1 MEATIYQRVKLVL
14 EDKSISVNALSKQI
28 NVAQAT
34 LNPQLRGDRTLAAN
48 IVAKILDVFPDVS
61 AEWLMRGVGTM
72 YSNQDVQYSLSL
84 DNIGGSHCFSI
95 LSSCLFLTSTH
106 FWYDVEFQK
115 LIGSLAILVDV
126 QIDTLV
132 SVGKFLESDS
142 DRFFFDCFLPSHKPL
157 FYNSAAKISIFFVTR
172 KFWVTK

>member
-48 IVAKILDVFPDVS
+48 IVEKILTAFPDVS

-72 YSNQDVQYSLSL
+72 YSNQDADDSSYMVAETPHHEEPK
-84 DNIGGSHCFSI
+84 IEESHQDDSVWKAKYEELEKRYDQLLSI
-95 LSSCLFLTSTH
+95 LGGGMS
-106 FWYDVEFQK
+106 K
-115 LIGSLAILVDV
+115 AN
-126 QIDTLV
+126 
-132 SVGKFLESDS
+132 VG
-142 DRFFFDCFLPSHKPL
+142 
-157 FYNSAAKISIFFVTR
+157 
-172 KFWVTK
+172 